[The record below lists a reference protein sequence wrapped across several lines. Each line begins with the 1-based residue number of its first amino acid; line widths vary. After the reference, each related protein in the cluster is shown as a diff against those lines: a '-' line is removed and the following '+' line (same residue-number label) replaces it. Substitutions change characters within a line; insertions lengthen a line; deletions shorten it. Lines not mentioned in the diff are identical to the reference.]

1 MNIDEFRTQ
10 YPQYSDISD
19 VQLSRSLYDKY
30 YKNQMTFPQFGRS
43 FGVSDP
49 VVEEGAVATFAD
61 EYSKGVFRG
70 ALNTASGLVG
80 TAEFLIPGRQESL
93 LATKANIQSARD
105 RFNPTHEGAAAWSG
119 RVLGEAIPFM
129 ATAMAG
135 GYAGGAAAGALGKSV
150 ALGQAIGSGGV
161 AFAVEGDSAYDQAKN
176 TGATETQ
183 AQTERVIVG
192 TINAYLESL
201 QIRKLIGFHEAG
213 GTTLKGFVRNIRN
226 KAWNMIGGDVR
237 NFSGEILKLA
247 VTEGLQEAAQ
257 EGVSIGIPAAMRGE
271 YPKLEDGSP
280 DYKTILSQIGE
291 VGIGG
296 AFAGTVLG
304 GGGAFISATPD
315 IAAPTFEEAK
325 ATADTIKNSGLSE
338 IEKSILLREL
348 DNNLEIFDEGGF
360 KSQAKEVPTP
370 IVIKPEQITKN
381 MAGTYDV
388 DLPPT
393 KKGYIRLYR
402 GQHPTKHKDLFHPK
416 RGVLTDAEIEELGLS
431 QGKGGWFSPWLN
443 YATNYAEAQGEGWEI
458 AYIDVLRTVAD
469 KHIAEKAPEGLAEEG
484 EAAEYYF
491 PELREETQKTF
502 RFAPSELTAAEQF
515 RNKFDEVAVDIERMR
530 PEEKEEISR
539 ERGKRF
545 EEFRNIRDSVQDP
558 RQKIA
563 IATRAAL
570 SGKLKRE
577 ITPLQEKFSTDSVL
591 AAFDTIATSTLLTDG
606 EQISAT
612 KGLVK
617 LLGDEKGAAQIPA
630 KHELALLQKAGLL
643 SKQATAQ
650 ILKNRELSQ
659 RVWDSIKDLSFAPW
673 SLLTSF
679 DMSAGGRQGWK
690 VLFADP
696 KMWLKSV
703 ARGYRAFASEK
714 YYNFIEL
721 RRKTNPLYPEAIK
734 RGVEETTIDSATRG
748 EEMFASNMIQKI
760 PGIRAS
766 ARGFI
771 TTVNE
776 MRFGWYF
783 KGKELSE
790 GMGLSAADQKTLATI
805 ANDITGRG
813 KLPKVLQKLQETS
826 LIFFAPK
833 LTAALVRIPTV
844 DLIPSGKE
852 MKLRKYSP
860 ARKMLA
866 GTLVKFLGLTLA
878 TLYLLDRDD
887 KDKIDVEWNPLST
900 DFLKVRHK
908 KTRVDITGGYQ
919 PLLRAVVQLAA
930 GKRKSTESGRVYNA
944 ERTEIIS
951 RFLQSKLSPHA
962 GLAVDLWRGET
973 FLGKKLKLSP
983 AGVSEQVYERL
994 APLFIQDVTDAIRL
1008 QGLGTAG
1015 VIAPLAWTGLGV
1027 QTYSPTLTQEVRTY
1041 KDRLSKQYF
1050 GVTWDELGPEA
1061 QKALSAYYPDIAV
1074 QEAQAK
1080 IDREDYSFIGKIL
1093 EEADQTGR
1101 KVMSQLR
1108 TNIQQELGKY
1118 VLDVGNIGRKVGTD
1132 WYLNDSRYKVYQK
1145 EITQLFNK
1153 YMPKLIN
1160 SVEYKSLNPQEKRAI
1175 LQEGIDEIKKY
1186 ARMKLTTEANYDDL
1200 RNREQIK
1207 RP

>member
-1 MNIDEFRTQ
+1 MNIGEFRVQ
-10 YPQYSDISD
+10 YPQYSGISD

-93 LATKANIQSARD
+93 LNVKANIQRARD
-105 RFNPTHEGAAAWSG
+105 RFTPTHEGAAAWSG
-119 RVLGEAIPFM
+119 KVLGEAIPFM

-135 GYAGGAAAGALGKSV
+135 GYAGGAVAGVLGKSA

-161 AFAVEGDSAYDQAKN
+161 AFAVEGDAAYDQAKN
-176 TGATETQ
+176 SGATETQ

-192 TINAYLESL
+192 SINAYLESL
-201 QIRKLIGFHEAG
+201 QIRRLIGFHEAG
-213 GTTLKGFVRNIRN
+213 GTTLKSFVRNIRN
-226 KAWNMIGGDVR
+226 KAWGMIGGDVR

-257 EGVSIGIPAAMRGE
+257 EGVSIGIPAAIRGE

-280 DYKTILSQIGE
+280 DYKAILTQIGE
-291 VGIGG
+291 SGIGG

-304 GGGAFISATPD
+304 GGGAFVSATPD
-315 IAAPTFEEAK
+315 IAAPTFQEAK
-325 ATADTIKNSGLSE
+325 ATANIIKKSDLSE
-338 IEKSILLREL
+338 IEKNILLREL
-348 DNNLEIFDEGGF
+348 DNNLETFDE
-360 KSQAKEVPTP
+360 S
-370 IVIKPEQITKN
+370 
-381 MAGTYDV
+381 
-388 DLPPT
+388 
-393 KKGYIRLYR
+393 
-402 GQHPTKHKDLFHPK
+402 
-416 RGVLTDAEIEELGLS
+416 
-431 QGKGGWFSPWLN
+431 
-443 YATNYAEAQGEGWEI
+443 GE
-458 AYIDVLRTVAD
+458 
-469 KHIAEKAPEGLAEEG
+469 K
-484 EAAEYYF
+484 
-491 PELREETQKTF
+491 
-502 RFAPSELTAAEQF
+502 FAPSELTSAEQF
-515 RNKFDEVAVDIERMR
+515 RNKFDEVAVDIEQMR
-530 PEEKEEISR
+530 PEEEEAISR

-545 EEFRNIRDSVQDP
+545 EDFRNIRDSVKDP
-558 RQKIA
+558 RQKVLVAERALAGRLKQDIA
-563 IATRAAL
+563 
-570 SGKLKRE
+570 
-577 ITPLQEKFSTDSVL
+577 PLQHKFSKDSID
-591 AAFDTIATSTLLTDG
+591 AAYDTIATSTLLTDG
-606 EQISAT
+606 EQIHAT
-612 KGLVK
+612 HGLVK
-617 LLGDEKGAAQIPA
+617 LLFDGIIPA
-630 KHELALLQKAGLL
+630 KNELMLLQKAGLL
-643 SKQATAQ
+643 SKEATTQ

-659 RVWDSIKDLSFAPW
+659 RIWDGVKDLSFAPW

-696 KMWLKSV
+696 KLWLKSV
-703 ARGYRAFASEK
+703 GRGYRAFTNEK

-721 RRKTNPLYPEAIK
+721 KRKTNPLYPEAVK
-734 RGVEETTIDSATRG
+734 RGVEETAIDSATRG

-783 KGKELSE
+783 KGQELSE
-790 GMGLSAADQKTLATI
+790 GMGMSSADKKTLATI

-908 KTRVDITGGYQ
+908 KTRIDITGGYQ
-919 PLLRAVVQLAA
+919 PLLRTIVQLAV
-930 GKRKSTESGRVYNA
+930 GKRKSTESGRVYDA
-944 ERTEIIS
+944 ERTEIIT

-962 GLAVDLWRGET
+962 GLAVDLWKGET
-973 FLGKKLKLSP
+973 FLGKKLELSP
-983 AGVSEQVYERL
+983 TGVSEQVYERL
-994 APLFIQDVTDAIRL
+994 APLFIQDVADAIKF

-1015 VIAPLAWTGLGV
+1015 VIAPLAWHGLGV
-1027 QTYSPTLTQEVRTY
+1027 QTYSPTLTQEVRSY
-1041 KDRLSKQYF
+1041 KDRRAKEYF

-1061 QKALSAYYPDIAV
+1061 QKALSTYYPDIAV

-1101 KVMSQLR
+1101 KVMSQLENSVR
-1108 TNIQQELGKY
+1108 QELNKY
-1118 VLDVGNIGRKVGTD
+1118 VLDVGNIGRKVGAD
-1132 WYLNDSRYKVYQK
+1132 WYLNDSRYKAYQK

-1153 YMPKLIN
+1153 FMPKLIN
-1160 SVEYKSLNPQEKRAI
+1160 SAEYKSLSPQEKRAI

-1186 ARMKLTTEANYDDL
+1186 ARMKLTTEANYSDL
-1200 RNREQIK
+1200 RNRGQIK
-1207 RP
+1207 QKS

>member
-10 YPQYSDISD
+10 YPQYGDISD
-19 VQLSRSLYDKY
+19 VQLSKSLYDKY
-30 YKNQMTFPQFGRS
+30 YKNQMTFPQFGKS
-43 FGVSDP
+43 FGVSDL
-49 VVEEGAVATFAD
+49 VIEEGAVATFAD

-93 LATKANIQSARD
+93 LTAKANIQRARD

-119 RVLGEAIPFM
+119 KVLGEAIPFM

-135 GYAGGAAAGALGKSV
+135 GYAGRAVAGILGKSV
-150 ALGQAIGSGGV
+150 ALGELIGAGGV
-161 AFAVEGDSAYDQAKN
+161 AFAVEGDAAYDQAKN
-176 TGATETQ
+176 SGATETQ

-201 QIRKLIGFHEAG
+201 QIRRLIGFHEAG

-257 EGVSIGIPAAMRGE
+257 EGVSIGIPAALRDE

-280 DYKTILSQIGE
+280 DYKAILTQIGE
-291 VGIGG
+291 AGIGG

-304 GGGAFISATPD
+304 GGGAFVSATPD
-315 IAAPTFEEAK
+315 IAAPTFKEAK

-348 DNNLEIFDEGGF
+348 DNNLETFDE
-360 KSQAKEVPTP
+360 
-370 IVIKPEQITKN
+370 N
-381 MAGTYDV
+381 
-388 DLPPT
+388 
-393 KKGYIRLYR
+393 
-402 GQHPTKHKDLFHPK
+402 
-416 RGVLTDAEIEELGLS
+416 
-431 QGKGGWFSPWLN
+431 
-443 YATNYAEAQGEGWEI
+443 GE
-458 AYIDVLRTVAD
+458 
-469 KHIAEKAPEGLAEEG
+469 K
-484 EAAEYYF
+484 
-491 PELREETQKTF
+491 
-502 RFAPSELTAAEQF
+502 FAPAELTPAEQF
-515 RNKFDEVAVDIERMR
+515 RNKFDEIAVDIEQMR
-530 PEEKEEISR
+530 PEEKEAISR

-545 EEFRNIRDSVQDP
+545 EEFRNIRDSVEDPQQRIALAKQALAGRLKQD
-558 RQKIA
+558 I
-563 IATRAAL
+563 
-570 SGKLKRE
+570 E
-577 ITPLQEKFSTDSVL
+577 PLQHKFGEDSVN
-591 AAFDTIATSTLLTDG
+591 AAYDTITTSTLLTEG
-606 EQISAT
+606 EQISAYE
-612 KGLVK
+612 GLEK
-617 LLGDEKGAAQIPA
+617 LLFDGIIPA
-630 KHELALLQKAGLL
+630 KHELMALQKAGLL
-643 SKQATAQ
+643 TKKATAQ
-650 ILKNRELSQ
+650 VLKNRDLSQ
-659 RVWDSIKDLSFAPW
+659 RIWDGIKDLSFAPW

-703 ARGYRAFASEK
+703 GRGYRAFASEK
-714 YYNFIEL
+714 YYNFVEL
-721 RRKTNPLYPEAIK
+721 KRKTNPLYPEAVK

-833 LTAALVRIPTV
+833 LTAALVRIPTI

-908 KTRVDITGGYQ
+908 KTRIDITGGYQ
-919 PLLRAVVQLAA
+919 PLLRTIVQLAA
-930 GKRKSTESGRVYNA
+930 GKRKATESGRIYDA

-994 APLFIQDVTDAIRL
+994 APLFIQDVIDAMRL

-1050 GVTWDELGPEA
+1050 GVIWDELGPEA
-1061 QKALSAYYPDIAV
+1061 QKALSAYYPDIAI

-1101 KVMSQLR
+1101 KVMRQL
-1108 TNIQQELGKY
+1108 TVNIQQELEKY
-1118 VLDVGNIGRKVGTD
+1118 VLDVGNIGRKVGSD

-1145 EITQLFNK
+1145 EVTQLFNK
-1153 YMPKLIN
+1153 YMPKLI
-1160 SVEYKSLNPQEKRAI
+1160 SSAEYRQLSPQEKRAI

-1186 ARMKLTTEANYDDL
+1186 ARMKLTTEATYDDL

-1207 RP
+1207 GQK

>member
-1 MNIDEFRTQ
+1 MNINEFRTQ
-10 YPQYSDISD
+10 YPQYGDISD

-30 YKNQMTFPQFGRS
+30 YKSQMTFPQFGRS
-43 FGVSDP
+43 FGLPDTA
-49 VVEEGAVATFAD
+49 VEEGAVATFAD

-80 TAEFLIPGRQESL
+80 TAEFFIPGRQESL
-93 LATKANIQSARD
+93 LAAKANIQRTRD

-119 RVLGEAIPFM
+119 KVLGEAIPFM

-135 GYAGGAAAGALGKSV
+135 GYAVGAVAGALGKSV

-161 AFAVEGDSAYDQAKN
+161 AFAVEGDAAYDQAKN
-176 TGATETQ
+176 SGATETQ

-201 QIRKLIGFHEAG
+201 QIRRLIGFHETG

-247 VTEGLQEAAQ
+247 VTEGLQEATQ
-257 EGVSIGIPAAMRGE
+257 EGVSIGVPAAIRGE

-280 DYKTILSQIGE
+280 DYKAILTQIGE
-291 VGIGG
+291 AGIGG

-304 GGGAFISATPD
+304 GGGAFVSATPD
-315 IAAPTFEEAK
+315 IAAPTFKEAK

-338 IEKSILLREL
+338 IEKNILLREL
-348 DNNLEIFDEGGF
+348 DNNLEEFN
-360 KSQAKEVPTP
+360 EV
-370 IVIKPEQITKN
+370 
-381 MAGTYDV
+381 
-388 DLPPT
+388 
-393 KKGYIRLYR
+393 
-402 GQHPTKHKDLFHPK
+402 
-416 RGVLTDAEIEELGLS
+416 
-431 QGKGGWFSPWLN
+431 
-443 YATNYAEAQGEGWEI
+443 GE
-458 AYIDVLRTVAD
+458 
-469 KHIAEKAPEGLAEEG
+469 K
-484 EAAEYYF
+484 
-491 PELREETQKTF
+491 
-502 RFAPSELTAAEQF
+502 FAPSELTLAEEF
-515 RNKFDEVAVDIERMR
+515 RNKFDEVAVDIEQMR

-545 EEFRNIRDSVQDP
+545 EEFRNIRDSVEDP
-558 RQKIA
+558 RQRIA
-563 IATRAAL
+563 MAKQAL
-570 SGKLKRE
+570 AGRLKQDIE
-577 ITPLQEKFSTDSVL
+577 PLQHKFGKDSTD
-591 AAFDTIATSTLLTDG
+591 AAYDTITTSTLLTEG
-606 EQISAT
+606 EQINAYE
-612 KGLVK
+612 GLEK
-617 LLGDEKGAAQIPA
+617 LLFDGVIPA
-630 KHELALLQKAGLL
+630 KHELMALQKAGLL
-643 SKQATAQ
+643 SKEATVQ

-659 RVWDSIKDLSFAPW
+659 RIWDSIKDLSFAPW

-696 KMWLKSV
+696 KLWLKAV
-703 ARGYRAFASEK
+703 ARGYRAFANEK

-721 RRKTNPLYPEAIK
+721 KRKTNPLYTEAIK

-771 TTVNE
+771 ATVNE

-908 KTRVDITGGYQ
+908 KTRIDITGGYQ
-919 PLLRAVVQLAA
+919 PLLRTIVQLAA
-930 GKRKSTESGRVYNA
+930 GKRKATESGRIYDA
-944 ERTEIIS
+944 ERTEIIT

-962 GLAVDLWRGET
+962 GLAVDLWKGET

-983 AGVSEQVYERL
+983 ADVSGQIYERL
-994 APLFIQDVTDAIRL
+994 APLFIQDVADAIRF

-1015 VIAPLAWTGLGV
+1015 VIAPLAWHGLGV
-1027 QTYSPTLTQEVRTY
+1027 QTYSPTLTQEIRSY
-1041 KDRLSKQYF
+1041 KDRLSRQYF

-1061 QKALSAYYPDIAV
+1061 QKALSAYYPDIAI
-1074 QEAQAK
+1074 QETQAK

-1101 KVMSQLR
+1101 KVMSQLGSNVR
-1108 TNIQQELGKY
+1108 QELDKY
-1118 VLDVGNIGRKVGTD
+1118 VLDVGNIGRKVGAN
-1132 WYLNDSRYKVYQK
+1132 WYLNDSRYEVFQK

-1160 SVEYKSLNPQEKRAI
+1160 SAEYRQLNPQEKRAI

-1186 ARMKLTTEANYDDL
+1186 ARMKLTTEATYDDL

-1207 RP
+1207 QRP

>member
-1 MNIDEFRTQ
+1 MNIQEFRTQ
-10 YPQYSDISD
+10 YPQYNDTSDM
-19 VQLSRSLYDKY
+19 QLSRSLYDKY
-30 YKNQMTFPQFGRS
+30 YKSQMTFPQFGKS
-43 FGVSDP
+43 FGLPDAAT
-49 VVEEGAVATFAD
+49 EEGAVATFAD

-80 TAEFLIPGRQESL
+80 TAEFLIPGKQESL
-93 LATKANIQSARD
+93 LAAKANIQSARD
-105 RFNPTHEGAAAWSG
+105 KFNPTHEGAAAWSG
-119 RVLGEAIPFM
+119 KVLGEAIPFM
-129 ATAMAG
+129 ATTMAG
-135 GYAGGAAAGALGKSV
+135 GYAGRGVAAVLGKS
-150 ALGQAIGSGGV
+150 AKLGELIGAGGI

-176 TGATETQ
+176 SGATETQ

-192 TINAYLESL
+192 SINAYLESL

-213 GTTLKGFVRNIRN
+213 GASLKGFVRNIRN
-226 KAWNMIGGDVR
+226 KAWGMIGGDIR

-257 EGVSIGIPAAMRGE
+257 EGVSIGIPAAIRGE

-280 DYKTILSQIGE
+280 DYMGILTQIGE
-291 VGIGG
+291 AGIGG

-315 IAAPTFEEAK
+315 IAAPTFKEAK

-338 IEKSILLREL
+338 IEKNILLREL
-348 DNNLEIFDEGGF
+348 DNNLETFDEAGEKF
-360 KSQAKEVPTP
+360 APPELTP
-370 IVIKPEQITKN
+370 
-381 MAGTYDV
+381 
-388 DLPPT
+388 
-393 KKGYIRLYR
+393 
-402 GQHPTKHKDLFHPK
+402 
-416 RGVLTDAEIEELGLS
+416 
-431 QGKGGWFSPWLN
+431 
-443 YATNYAEAQGEGWEI
+443 
-458 AYIDVLRTVAD
+458 
-469 KHIAEKAPEGLAEEG
+469 AEE
-484 EAAEYYF
+484 
-491 PELREETQKTF
+491 
-502 RFAPSELTAAEQF
+502 F

-530 PEEKEEISR
+530 PEEEEAISR

-545 EEFRNIRDSVQDP
+545 EEFRNIRDSIKDP
-558 RQKIA
+558 RQKVNMAKRI
-563 IATRAAL
+563 AL

-577 ITPLQEKFSTDSVL
+577 IMPLQEKFSSDSVL

-612 KGLVK
+612 DGLIK

-630 KHELALLQKAGLL
+630 KHELMALQKAGLL
-643 SKQATAQ
+643 SKEATVQ

-659 RVWDSIKDLSFAPW
+659 RIWDGVKDLSFAPW

-696 KMWLKSV
+696 KLWLKSV
-703 ARGYRAFASEK
+703 GRGYRAFTNEK

-721 RRKTNPLYPEAIK
+721 RRKTNPLYTEAIM
-734 RGVEETTIDSATRG
+734 RGVEETQIDSATRG

-783 KGKELSE
+783 KGAELSE
-790 GMGLSAADQKTLATI
+790 GMGMSSADKKTLATI

-813 KLPKVLQKLQETS
+813 KLPKVLQKLQEFS

-833 LTAALVRIPTV
+833 LTSALVRIPTV

-919 PLLRAVVQLAA
+919 PLLRTIVQLAA
-930 GKRKSTESGRVYNA
+930 GKRKSAESGRVYNV

-983 AGVSEQVYERL
+983 TGVSEQVYERL
-994 APLFIQDVTDAIRL
+994 APLFIQDVVDAIRF

-1015 VIAPLAWTGLGV
+1015 VIAPLAWHGLGV
-1027 QTYSPTLTQEVRTY
+1027 QTYNPTLTQEVQSY
-1041 KDRLSKQYF
+1041 KDRRAKEYF
-1050 GVTWDELGPEA
+1050 GVAWDELGPEA
-1061 QKALSAYYPDIAV
+1061 QKAIQAYYPDIAI

-1080 IDREDYSFIGKIL
+1080 MGREDFDFIGKIL

-1101 KVMSQLR
+1101 KVMSQLGPD
-1108 TNIQQELGKY
+1108 IQQELDKY
-1118 VLDVGNIGRKVGTD
+1118 VLDVGNIGRKVGAD
-1132 WYLNDSRYKVYQK
+1132 WYLNDSKYKVYQK
-1145 EITQLFNK
+1145 DVVQLFNK

-1160 SVEYKSLNPQEKRAI
+1160 SAEYRQLNAQEKRAV

-1186 ARMKLTTEANYDDL
+1186 ARMKLTTEATYEDL

-1207 RP
+1207 KGK